1 MNIGLSLNKI
11 KIPANLFQTLYG
23 MPLWQK
29 AAIFGVS
36 LIVPVVLFVV
46 LFVWPLMEELQE
58 KEKAITQ
65 LQEEVRLLEKRAE
78 LIPIM
83 QEENRVAN
91 EILAVAIRLLPE
103 TQDIPSILAE
113 LATLGN
119 ESHVTVLQVKPEQEQ
134 KDVFYATIPITLELQ
149 GGFHNILGMMDRIA
163 HMNRIVRIADIQMDG
178 AKRVQDIFSQ
188 TTEGQVG
195 VSSGV
200 QAGNQAEGQAADVS
214 SSEGVPESASL
225 WQINARCNAMTYRF
239 LTEAE
244 IKAEQAKQAEEAKK
258 NAGKK

>member
-11 KIPANLFQTLYG
+11 KIPANLFQTLYT

-36 LIVPVVLFVV
+36 LALPVVLFAV

-58 KEKAITQ
+58 KQNAIAK
-65 LQEEVRLLEKRAE
+65 LQGEVETLEKRAQ
-78 LIPIM
+78 LIPVL
-83 QEENRVAN
+83 QEENRAAN

-119 ESHVTVLQVKPEQEQ
+119 EARVTVLKVKPEQEQ

-149 GGFHNILGMMDRIA
+149 GGFHNILGLLNRIA
-163 HMNRIVRIADIQMDG
+163 RMNRIVRIADIQMDG
-178 AKRVQDIFSQ
+178 AKKVQDIFSQ
-188 TTEGQVG
+188 TAEGRVESQ
-195 VSSGV
+195 SG
-200 QAGNQAEGQAADVS
+200 GQAADFS
-214 SSEGVPESASL
+214 SPEGASETASL
-225 WQINARCNAMTYRF
+225 WQINAICNAMTYRF

-244 IKAEQAKQAEEAKK
+244 IKTEQAKKAEEAKK
-258 NAGKK
+258 KAGKK

>member
-11 KIPANLFQTLYG
+11 KIPANLFQTLYT

-36 LIVPVVLFVV
+36 LALPVVLFAV
-46 LFVWPLMEELQE
+46 LFVWPSMEELQE
-58 KEKAITQ
+58 KENAIAK
-65 LQEEVRLLEKRAE
+65 LQGEVETLEKRAQ
-78 LIPIM
+78 LIPVL
-83 QEENRVAN
+83 QEENRATN

-119 ESHVTVLQVKPEQEQ
+119 EARVTVLKVKPEQEQ

-149 GGFHNILGMMDRIA
+149 GGFHNILGLLDRVA

-178 AKRVQDIFSQ
+178 AKKVQDIFSQ
-188 TTEGQVG
+188 TTENKVG
-195 VSSGV
+195 EG
-200 QAGNQAEGQAADVS
+200 QAGSQSGGQAADFS
-214 SSEGVPESASL
+214 SPEGASETASL

-244 IKAEQAKQAEEAKK
+244 IKAEQAKKAEEAKK
-258 NAGKK
+258 KAGKK